1 MTRKA
6 LEKNMQSIVKHVTS
20 YDELVDKIFG
30 FDVTLTKLALN
41 WTVAL
46 EKDDIIIYN
55 MKSDKLTTV
64 SDVSNRIHELRN
76 RNDDL
81 FA

>member
-6 LEKNMQSIVKHVTS
+6 LEKNMQSIVKYVTS

-41 WTVAL
+41 WAVAL
-46 EKDDIIIYN
+46 EEDNIIIYN

-64 SDVSNRIHELRN
+64 SDVSNRIHELKN
-76 RNDDL
+76 RRI
-81 FA
+81 

>member
-6 LEKNMQSIVKHVTS
+6 LEKNMQSIVKYVTS
-20 YDELVDKIFG
+20 YDELVDKIFE
-30 FDVTLTKLALN
+30 FDVMLTKLALN

-46 EKDDIIIYN
+46 EEDNIIIYN

-64 SDVSNRIHELRN
+64 SDVSNRIHELKN
-76 RNDDL
+76 RKI
-81 FA
+81 